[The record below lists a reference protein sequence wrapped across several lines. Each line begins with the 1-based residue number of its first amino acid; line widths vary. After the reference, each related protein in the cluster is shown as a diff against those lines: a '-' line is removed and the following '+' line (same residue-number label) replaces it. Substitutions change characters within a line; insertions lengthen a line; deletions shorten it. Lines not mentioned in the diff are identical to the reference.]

1 MREGSEVDMSEE
13 KEAWNY
19 FWCVWEEP
27 TGTQS
32 L

>member
-13 KEAWNY
+13 KEAWKY
-19 FWCVWEEP
+19 FWCMWEEP
-27 TGTQS
+27 TETQS